1 MLKQRQYKTTRI
13 DIIQNTPI
21 QFDCIGYEVENTL
34 NNQEI
39 KALYKD
45 LTRTIGDIKSTII
58 EFGIDSGWELI
69 EDLINEAVENAAD
82 KLDKSYNTACIQTGA
97 TKQDKIYWYYYSVIF
112 NTLLY
117 LQNRYLKF
125 LEELVENEI

>member
-34 NNQEI
+34 NNQEL

-58 EFGIDSGWELI
+58 EFGIDNGWELI

-82 KLDKSYNTACIQTGA
+82 KLDKSYSACIQAGA
-97 TKQDKIYWYYYSVIF
+97 TKHDKLMWYYYSVIF
-112 NTLLY
+112 NTMLY
-117 LQNRYLKF
+117 LQNRYLK
-125 LEELVENEI
+125 LLTELDESLN